1 MAYFQEARVKLTNTL
16 LNKSKSAATNK
27 AETILRLNKKDV
39 EDEEVLLWMNAT
51 SFIFNNKTNN

>member
-39 EDEEVLLWMNAT
+39 EDEEVLL
-51 SFIFNNKTNN
+51 